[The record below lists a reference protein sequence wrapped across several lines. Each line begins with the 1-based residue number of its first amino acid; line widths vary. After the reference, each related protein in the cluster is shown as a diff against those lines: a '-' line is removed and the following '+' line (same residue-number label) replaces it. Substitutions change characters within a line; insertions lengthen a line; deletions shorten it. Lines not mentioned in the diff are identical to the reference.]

1 MDRSSG
7 SGASIRVNRVN
18 HFWNSGRQDE
28 LEIREND
35 IYMVE
40 FYLHA
45 YSLVKREGKLSCI
58 ESKEGYSYV

>member
-1 MDRSSG
+1 M
-7 SGASIRVNRVN
+7 N

-28 LEIREND
+28 LEIRDND
-35 IYMVE
+35 IFMVE

-58 ESKEGYSYV
+58 ESKEGYSYVQ